1 MEWTPKDPDATV
13 RYVIEWGEI
22 APDTIE
28 SFTLTVAT
36 GTVTIGDA
44 DNDDTNVYALI
55 SGGADGETATFDHTI
70 TTTLGQVLPRAISLR
85 IVADADVLS
94 PDSSITKGAITVR
107 ALGKLG
113 IANYVF
119 DTEAEEDVSALRQL
133 DSMAARWQSK
143 LEPFGYRQPDTNGTS
158 LPSDQAGIEEADVDA
173 FISNLAV
180 LLAPD
185 YGKTPAGVLNKQAA
199 ESRSEMFTRYARRV
213 EYQLPNRTPTGAG
226 NDRYR
231 RFFNGC

>member
-1 MEWTPKDPDATV
+1 LEQ
-13 RYVIEWGEI
+13 E
-22 APDTIE
+22 
-28 SFTLTVAT
+28 FTR
-36 GTVTIGDA
+36 
-44 DNDDTNVYALI
+44 
-55 SGGADGETATFDHTI
+55 SI
-70 TTTLGQVLPRAISLR
+70 TLR

-94 PDSSITKGAITVR
+94 PDSSITKGALVIR
-107 ALGKLG
+107 ALGKIG
-113 IANYVF
+113 IASYVF

-173 FISNLAV
+173 FVSNLAV

-185 YGKTPAGVLNKQAA
+185 YGKQPAGALNKQAA

-213 EYQLPNRTPTGAG
+213 EYQLPRRTPTGAG
-226 NDRYR
+226 NDRFLGR